1 MGPKK
6 RDGLKVHGAGSA
18 RERQRAP
25 CPPVCAK
32 SARLRSLAC
41 ALLQL
46 AGYLCDTMKDG
57 TDVEVY
63 SQNEL
68 IAHAQPTSGDQS
80 FGWGWRITK
89 SNNRS
94 NNNKKKIYNRP
105 DFEIYTDEN
114 WVRTPGSAAWLSAG
128 QRGVEIAKRQAMI

>member
-1 MGPKK
+1 MDPKK

-57 TDVEVY
+57 TDVEVC

-89 SNNRS
+89 SNNGS
-94 NNNKKKIYNRP
+94 NNNKKK
-105 DFEIYTDEN
+105 FTTDQIL
-114 WVRTPGSAAWLSAG
+114 RFTRMRIGCAHRAAQLGLAQASAELRSQSG
-128 QRGVEIAKRQAMI
+128 RR